1 MTRGPDAAKSLRFGT
16 DGVRGRVPEDL
27 SADDVRRIGAAAAEV
42 LGGPRF
48 YVGRDTRA
56 SGAELEQALLDGLG
70 AHGVEGVRLGVA
82 PTPVVA
88 WLAAADGMPG
98 AVISASHNPARDNG
112 VKLFA
117 RGGVKLSDAL
127 QGQVQ
132 ARLDATTGAAL
143 VPDEAPEARAA
154 DGAVAPV
161 AAGDAVARYRA
172 SIESS
177 IDGRDLRGLRIVV
190 DCANGAASNIAPA
203 VLRALGAELHVLHAA
218 PDGRNINQDCGSTV
232 PAALQRAVV
241 EHGAHVGLAFDGD
254 ADRVLAVDA
263 DGALVDGDQ
272 IVAICAIDRH
282 ERGCLPGDAVVVTVM
297 TNLGFR
303 LSMQARG
310 IEVVETAVGDRHVL
324 EALEARGLSLGGEQ
338 SGHVVFRDLATT
350 GDGLLTGV
358 QLLDVV
364 RRTGRPLRALAADAM
379 ERLPQ
384 VLHNVRVDAR
394 LHDLADRLH
403 PDIAAVEATLG
414 ERGRVLVRPSGTEP
428 VVRVMVEAASRTDAE
443 HAAATLVAAV
453 HRLSQPPG
461 GARAEP

>member
-1 MTRGPDAAKSLRFGT
+1 MTRGPDAARSLRFGT

-27 SADDVRRIGAAAAEV
+27 SADDVRRIGAAAADV

-70 AHGVEGVRLGVA
+70 ARGVEGVRLGVV

-88 WLAAADGMPG
+88 WLAAADDLPG

-127 QGQVQ
+127 QDQVQ
-132 ARLDATTGAAL
+132 ARLDATPAGPLAPEDDAVAA
-143 VPDEAPEARAA
+143 VAADEA
-154 DGAVAPV
+154 D
-161 AAGDAVARYRA
+161 VARYRA

-177 IDGRDLRGLRIVV
+177 IDGRDLRGLQVVV
-190 DCANGAASNIAPA
+190 DCANGAASHVAPA
-203 VLRALGAELHVLHAA
+203 TLRALGAELHVLHAT
-218 PDGRNINQDCGSTV
+218 PDGRNINDDCGSTY
-232 PAALQRAVV
+232 PASLQRAVV
-241 EHGAHVGLAFDGD
+241 ERGAHVGLAFDGD

-303 LSMQARG
+303 LSMQQRG

-358 QLLDVV
+358 QLLDVM
-364 RRTGRPLRALAADAM
+364 RRTGRSLRALAADAM

-384 VLHNVRVDAR
+384 VLHNVRIDAR
-394 LHDLADRLH
+394 RHDLTDRLR

-414 ERGRVLVRPSGTEP
+414 ARGRVLVRPSGTEP

-443 HAAATLVAAV
+443 RAAATLVAAV
-453 HRLSQPPG
+453 QRLSEPPG
-461 GARAEP
+461 GAGVEP